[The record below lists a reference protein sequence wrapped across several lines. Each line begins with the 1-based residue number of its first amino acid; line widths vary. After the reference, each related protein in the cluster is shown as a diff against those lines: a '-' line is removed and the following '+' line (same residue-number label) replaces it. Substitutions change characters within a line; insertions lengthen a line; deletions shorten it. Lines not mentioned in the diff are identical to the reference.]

1 MVAERRKKGRAKF
14 ESQFRFFCPV
24 RFFASRHGA
33 REGEGEGEA
42 WEEEE
47 GAEVCAPGQDA
58 VASRGSRVCPHVGPE
73 ELQGVV
79 GVEQERAATSDHTE
93 QPMESVQGQWMGLDA

>member
-1 MVAERRKKGRAKF
+1 MSNLIAKF
-14 ESQFRFFCPV
+14 ESQFRFFGPV

-42 WEEEE
+42 SEEEE
-47 GAEVCAPGQDA
+47 GAAVCETGQDA

-73 ELQGVV
+73 ELEGVA
-79 GVEQERAATSDHTE
+79 GVLQERAATSDHTE
-93 QPMESVQGQWMGLDA
+93 PPTRSVQGQGMGLVR